1 MRATLEAGGK
11 EAREQL
17 PLLLACS
24 FAASFAQ
31 SMMNIALPQVADEFG
46 VTLST
51 ANWLVTGY
59 MVVAATSIALAAF
72 LLRRLGLRTVFLVGC
87 GALAL
92 GSGLALLAPD
102 FWVLLAGRLVQAVCT
117 GLFYP
122 AVTSFIMA
130 NSDPARRGTHLA
142 MNSGTVAAGLAV
154 SPVASGLVLTGLG
167 RHALFALP
175 LALAVLLLA
184 VGFFRLHEVGS
195 RGAGAV
201 DPLSVVL
208 GLVGLGALVYGLGE
222 VFRDPLPS
230 LAVLAAGVAVLG
242 TLPDFPVMLLGAVLL
257 GVSAGPAS
265 ALLGFFMLDRIPEQ
279 DRGSALGTQNS
290 LVMVAAPVAVFATS
304 AAVTA
309 FGEAPAAYGLVACWL
324 VITVLAVGAK
334 GMRRLDEAS
343 PSAAE
348 AEAPSAQA

>member
-1 MRATLEAGGK
+1 MRTTVKAGGK
-11 EAREQL
+11 EARAQL

-72 LLRRLGLRTVFLVGC
+72 LLRRLGLRTVFLIGC

-142 MNSGTVAAGLAV
+142 MNSGTVAA
-154 SPVASGLVLTGLG
+154 
-167 RHALFALP
+167 RN
-175 LALAVLLLA
+175 
-184 VGFFRLHEVGS
+184 
-195 RGAGAV
+195 
-201 DPLSVVL
+201 
-208 GLVGLGALVYGLGE
+208 GE
-222 VFRDPLPS
+222 
-230 LAVLAAGVAVLG
+230 
-242 TLPDFPVMLLGAVLL
+242 
-257 GVSAGPAS
+257 
-265 ALLGFFMLDRIPEQ
+265 
-279 DRGSALGTQNS
+279 N
-290 LVMVAAPVAVFATS
+290 
-304 AAVTA
+304 
-309 FGEAPAAYGLVACWL
+309 
-324 VITVLAVGAK
+324 
-334 GMRRLDEAS
+334 
-343 PSAAE
+343 PSA
-348 AEAPSAQA
+348 PS